1 MNVSADGA
9 VPTASGTSRL
19 LAWTVTWR
27 PSPSTAWRKRISKPT
42 SAQGTTFDDAGFHT
56 RTPVAPILD
65 ESLFASAEYA
75 RSRQAAAPTSAA
87 AAWRCTPK
95 YRSIRRTLSSF
106 DFKTP
111 SKLHV
116 ARHQSESRRAS
127 IRIGI
132 PRPASVSRPP
142 PPLRRARA
150 VEPTLL
156 KVLRVAI
163 SLHETP
169 SAGGQRCPA
178 TTY

>member
-42 SAQGTTFDDAGFHT
+42 SAQGTTFDDAVFHT

-106 DFKTP
+106 DFKAP

-116 ARHQSESRRAS
+116 AGIIRNRAGHRFGLEFLDPLQSPGLRH
-127 IRIGI
+127 
-132 PRPASVSRPP
+132 
-142 PPLRRARA
+142 
-150 VEPTLL
+150 
-156 KVLRVAI
+156 
-163 SLHETP
+163 P
-169 SAGGQRCPA
+169 SAALGQLSPLSSKS
-178 TTY
+178 